1 MSPIEIERLG
11 GVVGA
16 AVHGVDLSKPL
27 DDAAFAAILEAWH
40 THSLLVFHDQRL
52 EPDDHI
58 GFARRFG
65 EIENHVL
72 KANLM
77 PSHPEIL
84 LSSNKKKADGKRVG
98 RAYNGEYWHS
108 DGAYLPTPSRASL
121 LYGIEIPIGYGDTMF
136 ASTHAAYETLSQPYK
151 DLLNGLTCAHEF
163 HQTYRTNKDRLAEF
177 KVSAEENEY
186 TSSPVTVH
194 PATHTHPETGRRA
207 LFVDPSFATGF
218 LELESSESDTLLA
231 FLRDHLTCPAFT
243 YRHRWQPN
251 DLLLWDNR
259 SLVHAAVVDYDD
271 SMPRYLHRVTVKGDP
286 PQR

>member
-1 MSPIEIERLG
+1 MSGIEIERLG
-11 GVVGA
+11 GAVGA
-16 AVHGVDLSKPL
+16 AVHGIDLSKPL
-27 DDAAFAAILEAWH
+27 DDATFETILDAWH
-40 THSLLVFHDQRL
+40 AHSLLVFRDQHL
-52 EPDDHI
+52 EPEDHI

-65 EIENHVL
+65 EIEIHVL

-77 PSHPEIL
+77 PEHPEIL
-84 LSSNKKKADGKRVG
+84 LSSNKKKADGARVG

-121 LYGIEIPIGYGDTMF
+121 LYGIEIPVGYGDTMF
-136 ASTHAAYETLSQPYK
+136 ASTHAAYEALSQPYK
-151 DLLNGLTCAHEF
+151 DLLDGLTCAHEF
-163 HQTYRTNKDRLAEF
+163 LQAYRTNKDRLAEF
-177 KVSAEENEY
+177 KVSAEESEY

-194 PATHTHPETGRRA
+194 PATHTHPENGRRA
-207 LFVDPSFATGF
+207 LFVDPNFATGF
-218 LELESSESDTLLA
+218 PELERGESDALLA
-231 FLRDHLTCPAFT
+231 FLRDHVTRAAFT

-271 SMPRYLHRVTVKGDP
+271 SMPRYLHRVTVAGDP